1 MHAETTSSLIA
12 NITLCP
18 HLSFVPA
25 GFPLPRR
32 LRWGSTLGF
41 FLRETTVLIPLR
53 HENMR
58 GRRWPYIT
66 FALIGLN
73 ILIFA
78 FTFGTMKSE
87 APRRLQVRVSLLTL
101 AARHPDLQMSPAAT
115 AYVES
120 VKKQLGDRWERLVTG
135 DGSRQ
140 LPNNAEV
147 DAEVDPA
154 EIQDVHQQLQQ
165 QMDAACQAFESEK
178 QSDLLAN
185 FRGLLQR
192 WWG

>member
-1 MHAETTSSLIA
+1 M
-12 NITLCP
+12 
-18 HLSFVPA
+18 
-25 GFPLPRR
+25 
-32 LRWGSTLGF
+32 
-41 FLRETTVLIPLR
+41 LIPLR

-87 APRRLQVRVSLLTL
+87 GTRRLQVRVNLLTL

-120 VKKQLGDRWERLVTG
+120 VKKQLGDKWDRLLSA

-140 LPNNAEV
+140 LPNATTV
-147 DAEVDPA
+147 DTETDAN
-154 EIQDVHQQLQQ
+154 EIQDARQQLQQ

-178 QSDLLAN
+178 QSNLLDNYAFVPSDPRAISYIPAN
-185 FRGLLQR
+185 FLHGGILHLV
-192 WWG
+192 GNTS